1 MVTSARTGETSLPVG
16 QEPWPPRSRLIVFM
30 LALFILLAFGDKA
43 ILGLVGPPMMED
55 LGLTNAQFGL
65 IGSSFSLLFCF
76 TAIIIGLL
84 GNRISPRWLLAGL
97 ALVWSIAQLP
107 VLLPVVGFAG
117 LVGTR
122 ILLGGGEGPALPLAS
137 HTAFTWV
144 PVRSRALA
152 SALLAVGGGAGIVI
166 GAPLLM
172 LAIQAWGWRA
182 PFGILGALGLV
193 WAVAWLAVGGAGPHH
208 YAAPGTTA
216 GNALRR
222 PHGSRSAG
230 SASVSGPSPAEPPAG
245 GAPVGVA
252 SAATPPAPVSPAPA
266 VPPSG
271 GTAAAVLPE
280 RLPYR
285 RVFRVGTWWG
295 AVLAGFTVSWT
306 LGLALTWLPT
316 YLEEQAGYSPS
327 TVSLLVGL
335 PSIGSIVSILTAGL
349 IADRLLRR
357 GVSRRIAYGLVP
369 AVAMVAGGIALFA
382 MSRLGAGWPLLA
394 AMAVAFSTGPALTP
408 LANAAIADISP
419 PAQRSGV
426 LATAH
431 AFVTTGSVAS
441 PFVTGLV
448 VDLARNESVGFTA
461 ALDLAGVLLLGGAVV
476 AATVIRP
483 DRHALRLAS

>member
-1 MVTSARTGETSLPVG
+1 MVTSARAGETVLPVG
-16 QEPWPPRSRLIVFM
+16 REPWPPRSRLIVFL
-30 LALFILLAFGDKA
+30 LALFIMLAFGDKA
-43 ILGLVGPPMMED
+43 ILGLVGTPMMED

-76 TAIIIGLL
+76 TAIAVGLL

-97 ALVWSIAQLP
+97 ALVWSVAQLP

-122 ILLGGGEGPALPLAS
+122 ILLGAGEGPALPLAS

-152 SALLAVGGGAGIVI
+152 AALLAVGGGAGIIV

-193 WAVAWLAVGGAGPHH
+193 WAVAWLALGGAGPHF

-216 GNALRR
+216 GNAL
-222 PHGSRSAG
+222 PTGSRRTPGKAAG
-230 SASVSGPSPAEPPAG
+230 DAPDPASGALPPETAPPAG
-245 GAPVGVA
+245 ETPGRTQGEP
-252 SAATPPAPVSPAPA
+252 AAT
-266 VPPSG
+266 
-271 GTAAAVLPE
+271 LPE

-285 RVFRVGTWWG
+285 RVFAQGTWWG
-295 AVLAGFTVSWT
+295 AVLAGFTVSWM

-316 YLEEQAGYSPS
+316 YLEEQAGYSPQ

-349 IADRLLRR
+349 VTDRLLRR
-357 GVSRRIAYGLVP
+357 GASRHVAYGVVP
-369 AVAMVAGGIALFA
+369 AVALVAGGIALFA
-382 MSRLGAGWPLLA
+382 MSRVGAGWPLLA
-394 AMAVAFSTGPALTP
+394 AMAIGFSAGPALTP
-408 LANAAIADISP
+408 LANAAMAEISP
-419 PAQRSGV
+419 PAQRAAV

-441 PFVTGLV
+441 PFVSGLI
-448 VDLARNESVGFTA
+448 VDLASSESVGFTA
-461 ALDLAGVLLLGGAVV
+461 ALDLAAVLLLVGAAL
-476 AATVIRP
+476 AATAIRP
-483 DRHALRLAS
+483 DRHAARLASG